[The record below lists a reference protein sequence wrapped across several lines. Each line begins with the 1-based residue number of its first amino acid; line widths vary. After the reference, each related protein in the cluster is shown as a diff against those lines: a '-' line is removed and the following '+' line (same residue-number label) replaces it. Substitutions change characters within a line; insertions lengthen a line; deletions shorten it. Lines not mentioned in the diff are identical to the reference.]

1 MRTRSIRAGVLA
13 ALVAFQA
20 AAASAIH
27 AQIVR
32 GRLADAD
39 GDTAI
44 GGAMMTLM
52 DRDGSAVERTLTN
65 TATGLFELRA
75 PAPGEYRVRAER
87 IGYATTFSAFFEIS
101 AGETVTVEVSAPIEA
116 LSLEGITA
124 AVGPRCEVRPE
135 EGMAVA
141 TVWNEARKAL
151 AAAAWTQDRGLYRYE
166 MLGINR
172 LLDAR
177 GQRVEVEDRVYRQS
191 LVPAPY
197 IARAADSLV
206 SEGFARLSADA
217 SEFWAPDADVLL
229 SDAFLDTHCL
239 RIRSGGRALVGLEF
253 EPVPD
258 RDVPEI
264 AGTLWLN
271 AATAELQ
278 RVDFRYVNLPVPQ
291 WLMDASPGGAVVFR
305 GLPNGTWIVTSWHI
319 RMFSA
324 GAAENPLTGRLAPTL
339 EGVTMTHGEVLRV
352 HGDEGVVFEGE
363 SGRRVAGTVVDSLG
377 VGLPGAR
384 VYVEGSGTRTV
395 TDADGRFELDHLSVA
410 TYELRF
416 THPDLEQLRYAP
428 EPVEVAL
435 RPEVTSPVEV
445 TLEAPSMSEILDD
458 VCGSDGPPGVPLI
471 GGRWQGRLANGHP
484 DREGD
489 GRRWE
494 TGRGRDAA
502 PAGESLRG
510 RALRSSQGSGHLR
523 LRRSAGPLGREDQL
537 IRDSSECAGC
547 PPTCRSSSDDARR
560 ERGRR
565 PERAPSRAESCR
577 PVSRSRDHPD
587 DRRRIPAPETGF
599 AGGGVGGPLQFPSA
613 KFIMCTI
620 SPSRRTISP

>member
-1 MRTRSIRAGVLA
+1 MTMRGDRIRAGVVI
-13 ALVAFQA
+13 ALVALQA
-20 AAASAIH
+20 AAASAAH
-27 AQIVR
+27 AQVVR
-32 GRLADAD
+32 GRLVDAD
-39 GDTAI
+39 GNTAI

-65 TATGLFELRA
+65 TSTGLFELRA
-75 PAPGEYRVRAER
+75 PGPGEYRVRAER

-101 AGETVTVEVSAPIEA
+101 GGETLTVEVSAPVEA

-141 TVWNEARKAL
+141 RVWDEARKAL

-197 IARAADSLV
+197 VARAADSLV

-239 RIRSGGRALVGLEF
+239 RIRSGGRALVGLDF

-258 RDVPEI
+258 RDVPDI
-264 AGTLWLN
+264 AGTLWLD
-271 AATAELQ
+271 AMTAELQ
-278 RVDFRYVNLPVPQ
+278 RVDFRYVNLPVPE

-305 GLPNGTWIVTSWHI
+305 GLPNGSWIVTSWHI

-339 EGVTMTHGEVLRV
+339 EGVTTTHGEVLRV
-352 HGDEGVVFEGE
+352 HDDEGVVFEGE
-363 SGRRVAGTVVDSLG
+363 SGHRVAGTVVDSLG

-395 TDADGRFELDHLSVA
+395 TDADGRFELDHLGVA

-428 EPVEVAL
+428 EAVEVAIG
-435 RPEVTSPVEV
+435 PEVTSPVEV
-445 TLEAPSMSEILDD
+445 TLETPSMSEILDA
-458 VCGSDGPPGVPLI
+458 VCGSDGPSGVPLI
-471 GGRWQGRLANGHP
+471 AADGRAVWRSGILTGRVTDEDGNPVRDATLHLQAKAHEAALFAQVRDPATFAFEDQRVRWEEKTSSSGFFRVCWLPADLPIELLMLGEDEDVDRGALRAALSLADLYP
-484 DREGD
+484 DRVTILTID
-489 GRRWE
+489 
-494 TGRGRDAA
+494 
-502 PAGESLRG
+502 GESPHRRLDLRV
-510 RALRSSQGSGHLR
+510 
-523 LRRSAGPLGREDQL
+523 
-537 IRDSSECAGC
+537 
-547 PPTCRSSSDDARR
+547 
-560 ERGRR
+560 ER
-565 PERAPSRAESCR
+565 
-577 PVSRSRDHPD
+577 
-587 DRRRIPAPETGF
+587 
-599 AGGGVGGPLQFPSA
+599 
-613 KFIMCTI
+613 
-620 SPSRRTISP
+620 

>member
-1 MRTRSIRAGVLA
+1 MRARVTRAGGMRAGSVRAGVLT
-13 ALVAFQA
+13 ALVTLQA
-20 AAASAIH
+20 AAASPTH
-27 AQIVR
+27 AQVVR
-32 GRLADAD
+32 GRLVDAD

-44 GGAMMTLM
+44 GGALMTLM
-52 DRDGSAVERTLTN
+52 DRDGTAVERTLTN
-65 TATGLFELRA
+65 TSTGLFELRA
-75 PAPGEYRVRAER
+75 PSPGEYRVRAER
-87 IGYATTFSAFFEIS
+87 IGYSTTFSTFFEIS
-101 AGETVTVEVSAPIEA
+101 AGETVTVEVSAPVEA

-124 AVGPRCEVRPE
+124 SVGPRCEVRPE

-141 TVWNEARKAL
+141 RVWNEARKAL

-197 IARAADSLV
+197 VARAADSLV

-239 RIRSGGRALVGLEF
+239 RIRPGGRALVGLDF

-258 RDVPEI
+258 RDVPDI
-264 AGTLWLN
+264 AGTLWLD

-305 GLPNGTWIVTSWHI
+305 GLPNGTWIATSWHI

-339 EGVTMTHGEVLRV
+339 EGVTTTHGEVLRV
-352 HGDEGVVFEGE
+352 HGDVGVVFEGE
-363 SGRRVAGTVVDSLG
+363 SGGLVAGTVVDSLG
-377 VGLPGAR
+377 VGLPGAL

-395 TDADGRFELDHLSVA
+395 TDADGRFELDHLGAA

-428 EPVEVAL
+428 EPIEVAL
-435 RPEVTSPVEV
+435 RPETTSPVVV

-471 GGRWQGRLANGHP
+471 SGAGKAVWRTGILTGRVTDEDGNPVEDATLHLLAKAHEAALFAQVRDPGTFAFE
-484 DREGD
+484 DQRV
-489 GRRWE
+489 RWE
-494 TGRGRDAA
+494 EKTNSSGFFRVCWLPADLPIELMILGEDENVDRG
-502 PAGESLRG
+502 
-510 RALRSSQGSGHLR
+510 ALRSALSLADLYPDRVTTLTIDGESPHRRLDLR
-523 LRRSAGPLGREDQL
+523 VEG
-537 IRDSSECAGC
+537 
-547 PPTCRSSSDDARR
+547 
-560 ERGRR
+560 
-565 PERAPSRAESCR
+565 
-577 PVSRSRDHPD
+577 
-587 DRRRIPAPETGF
+587 
-599 AGGGVGGPLQFPSA
+599 
-613 KFIMCTI
+613 
-620 SPSRRTISP
+620 